1 MAATGKETVTLKQAK
16 VALDKLGAKQ
26 ATETSYG
33 TVKLISDEDLD
44 AYINGSVEPGDIN
57 LIDSD
62 DISYTSFNFTA
73 TLSDSGVVTL
83 SGQGGFSSKYFNAN
97 TKYVLFTLPDGYR
110 PGTDITETD
119 GARFTNSSNYTYYED
134 LLINHNTGEVYVQP
148 QYSRSVVRNITFVS
162 SVTFELPTFGTNATG
177 DEIITVEQLKNLISN
192 SGGGGSD
199 ENQEEELFSGYASGY
214 DLFANTADINKY
226 SELVITVY
234 PSGEERIDLIVG
246 ERFRTSTPQGYFVFD
261 VNDGTLTWT
270 TQTKYFTRVVGILK

>member
-16 VALDKLGAKQ
+16 VALEKLGAKQ

-44 AYINGSVEPGDIN
+44 AYINGSVEPGDID

-83 SGQGGFSSKYFNAN
+83 DGQGGFSSKSFYTSN
-97 TKYVLFTLPDGYR
+97 KYVLFTLPEGYR
-110 PGTDITETD
+110 PGDSIAESD
-119 GARFTNSSNYTYYED
+119 ALKFSNRYSNTYYQD
-134 LLINHNTGEVYVQP
+134 LHIDYVTGEVYIQC
-148 QYSRSVVRNITFVS
+148 QNSMTNIINVTFVAP
-162 SVTFELPTFGTNATG
+162 VTFELPASESNATG
-177 DEIITVEQLKNLISN
+177 DEIITVEQLKNLISG
-192 SGGGGSD
+192 SGGGSD
-199 ENQEEELFSGYASGY
+199 ENQEEELFSGYASEY
-214 DLFANTADINKY
+214 DLFTNTADINKY

-234 PSGEERIDLIVG
+234 PSGEERIDLTGG
-246 ERFRTSTPQGYFVFD
+246 ERFVNSTPYGYFVFD
-261 VNDGTLTWT
+261 VGDGTLTWT

>member
-1 MAATGKETVTLKQAK
+1 MAANGNEVITIKQAK

-44 AYINGSVEPGDIN
+44 AYINPEYETFNVTMQNSRFKVSQSDCRLSDGKVSISVTIGCIFGTGSLQNADLVFSIPSEYAPNSHETLSVSSSSGISGRTAFVN
-57 LIDSD
+57 NEGSIIYSSSSSLQ
-62 DISYTSFNFTA
+62 ISYGDT
-73 TLSDSGVVTL
+73 
-83 SGQGGFSSKYFNAN
+83 
-97 TKYVLFTLPDGYR
+97 
-110 PGTDITETD
+110 
-119 GARFTNSSNYTYYED
+119 
-134 LLINHNTGEVYVQP
+134 
-148 QYSRSVVRNITFVS
+148 ITFEGEYMIS
-162 SVTFELPTFGTNATG
+162 EPSATATG

-199 ENQEEELFSGYASGY
+199 ENQEEELFSGYASEY

-234 PSGEERIDLIVG
+234 PSGEERIDLTDG
-246 ERFRTSTPQGYFVFD
+246 ERFRTSTPYGYFVFD